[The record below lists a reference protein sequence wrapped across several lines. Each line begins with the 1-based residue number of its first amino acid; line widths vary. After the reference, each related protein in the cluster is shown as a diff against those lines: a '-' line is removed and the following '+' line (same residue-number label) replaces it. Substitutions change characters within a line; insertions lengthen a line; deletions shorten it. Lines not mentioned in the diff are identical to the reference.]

1 VLEAAAPVST
11 LDRYVARIVVGAF
24 AGAMVFFVF
33 LTVVVDLLN
42 NVGKYADLA
51 RERGMGSLGL
61 AYYLASYYVKM
72 VPVTVTTAAP
82 FASAIAGMFAVARL
96 QHANEIVPML
106 FVGRSIHRIL
116 RPMVGLGVVAGLA
129 MAACW
134 QWVIPHVG
142 ADLATH
148 RAFLDE
154 GTAEYKFLVD
164 ERRGEPSQRFYVQQ
178 FRPSAPTRQMVG
190 VCMLVQGT
198 LAADA
203 WLVMATAATWDAARG
218 DWRLEGGERCRQH
231 ESEAQEWLERPDLTP
246 AVLVQRARD
255 TVEPDTMSYTEL
267 VDLAVA
273 RPHQVS
279 VRLALHRHLTWPLAN
294 VLLLLLVLPMAV
306 HYERG
311 GRITRVL
318 AAIGFCG
325 GYLLLD
331 LICQRLGARNLLHPI
346 VAAWTPPIFFG
357 ALGTVLYGSART

>member
-1 VLEAAAPVST
+1 MTS
-11 LDRYVARIVVGAF
+11 LDRYVARIVTGAF
-24 AGAMVFFVF
+24 GGALVFFLF
-33 LTVVVDLLN
+33 LTIVVDLLN

-51 RERGMGSLGL
+51 RERDLGGLGL
-61 AYYLASYYVKM
+61 AYYLAGHYVKM

-82 FASAIAGMFAVARL
+82 FATAIAGMFAVARL

-116 RPMVGLGVVAGLA
+116 RPMLWLGVAAGLA

-142 ADLATH
+142 AELASH

-154 GTAEYKFLVD
+154 GTVEYKALVD
-164 ERRGEPSQRFYVQQ
+164 ERRGEPNLYLYVRGY
-178 FRPSAPTRQMVG
+178 RPSAPEKQMTG
-190 VCMLVQGT
+190 VHMLVQGT

-203 WLVMATAATWDAARG
+203 WFVIADAATWDPGRG
-218 DWRLEGGERCRQH
+218 DWRLEGGWRKRQ
-231 ESEAQEWLERPDLTP
+231 SGRDAQEWLERPDLTP

-255 TVEPDTMSYTEL
+255 TVEPDTMSYSEL
-267 VDLAVA
+267 FELAEA